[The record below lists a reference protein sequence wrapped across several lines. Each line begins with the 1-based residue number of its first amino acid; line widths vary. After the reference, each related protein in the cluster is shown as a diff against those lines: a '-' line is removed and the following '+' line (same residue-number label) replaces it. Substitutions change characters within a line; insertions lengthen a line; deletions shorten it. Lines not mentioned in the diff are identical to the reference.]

1 MKSHVSMAQHQ
12 CPLCLVLFDTGEI
25 LLRKDLRQVLNP
37 KTITGHS
44 LCPKCTQHRDNGFI
58 GLVETRDAN
67 NGHSTV
73 GLDVP
78 RTGNYAHLRREV
90 FEHVFNVPCPDLPFI
105 FVEPGVLEK
114 LQAMQAPEEGAEQ
127 APDQE

>member
-1 MKSHVSMAQHQ
+1 MAQHQ
-12 CPLCLVLFDTGEI
+12 CPLCLALFDTGEI

-37 KTITGHS
+37 KTTTGHS
-44 LCPKCTQHRDNGFI
+44 LCPACTTHKNNGFI

-67 NGHSTV
+67 NGRTTV

-90 FEHVFNVPCPDLPFI
+90 FEHVFNVPCPEMDFI

-114 LQAMQAPEEGAEQ
+114 LQALQAPEQGTDQGTEQ
-127 APDQE
+127 E